1 MKKNVFLLICGTI
14 ILFYSGCATVST
26 PVQQTEAPVTKEQ
39 QIKAQTAAQIPVVKQ
54 YKRKIA
60 IARFS
65 NESNYGRSLMTDQD
79 YDRIGK
85 QASDMLAAKL
95 IMSNKFIV
103 LERTDLSKII
113 KEQAISGDATLV
125 GVDALIIGSVTEF
138 GRSVAGKVGFLSST
152 KVQVARAKVEARLV
166 DVKTGHA
173 FFSAAGV
180 GQADTESGEIAGFG
194 SRADYDATLNDRAI
208 SAAISDML
216 DRVVS
221 TLEDRPWKTDILDIK
236 DAQVFISGGKKQGI
250 QIGDVLQVMQQGTT
264 VRSKQTGF
272 AMNLPPEKI
281 AEIKVSG
288 FFGSDE
294 SNEGSICQLISG
306 SINSANIDKI
316 FVEEVKK

>member
-1 MKKNVFLLICGTI
+1 M
-14 ILFYSGCATVST
+14 
-26 PVQQTEAPVTKEQ
+26 
-39 QIKAQTAAQIPVVKQ
+39 
-54 YKRKIA
+54 
-60 IARFS
+60 
-65 NESNYGRSLMTDQD
+65 
-79 YDRIGK
+79 
-85 QASDMLAAKL
+85 
-95 IMSNKFIV
+95 
-103 LERTDLSKII
+103 
-113 KEQAISGDATLV
+113 
-125 GVDALIIGSVTEF
+125 
-138 GRSVAGKVGFLSST
+138 
-152 KVQVARAKVEARLV
+152 ARAKVEARLV

>member
-103 LERTDLSKII
+103 PERT
-113 KEQAISGDATLV
+113 
-125 GVDALIIGSVTEF
+125 
-138 GRSVAGKVGFLSST
+138 
-152 KVQVARAKVEARLV
+152 
-166 DVKTGHA
+166 
-173 FFSAAGV
+173 
-180 GQADTESGEIAGFG
+180 
-194 SRADYDATLNDRAI
+194 
-208 SAAISDML
+208 
-216 DRVVS
+216 
-221 TLEDRPWKTDILDIK
+221 
-236 DAQVFISGGKKQGI
+236 
-250 QIGDVLQVMQQGTT
+250 
-264 VRSKQTGF
+264 
-272 AMNLPPEKI
+272 
-281 AEIKVSG
+281 
-288 FFGSDE
+288 
-294 SNEGSICQLISG
+294 GSIKNYKGTS
-306 SINSANIDKI
+306 NKW
-316 FVEEVKK
+316 